1 MINIPLFGS
10 DKELNTFV
18 DDYSKKNSIT
28 IDNRDFFFAVAID
41 NGKERKLF
49 TKSGIEDLVIE
60 DDLFEW
66 YTKGYIRLRNDEDD
80 MERSLGPD
88 KILSMLRLS
97 KTYKMRGDGRDIISV
112 NITPNLQTL
121 RTWIARVAGIEQK
134 PDEDIFKYSNDF
146 SVYDVKT
153 EYEGRQQYKVLYF
166 WDLRY
171 QLLLER
177 NVHYSTALVKKKQE
191 KQFEKKIR
199 VVNNK
204 DREVLTGEAIQ
215 EFIKQA
221 LEDQKPEFEDEL
233 WDKGGAKVFYSSP
246 AQYKGLNDLDYLMTS
261 HVSDDEGDN
270 DFSILKYDTYLK
282 KWTLM
287 SISKYFSKA
296 LDGEEAGEYQFDKFQ
311 ISQHAGPLGFLGPL
325 ASFLTS
331 NKAPNLK
338 LGDLNSK
345 VKSIKVPIPK
355 IGQTQRKN
363 MIPGES
369 MELEPDSWKFEDFAG
384 IDNQSLLTT
393 YAVHSYNTNTHEFN
407 IDVFDNEI
415 RTVSEKFQEHYLD
428 GKFIGDPDP
437 ALNFQLT
444 KGKKE
449 QKVLNNLF
457 TLDQDEKARAIKGRN
472 QLFKNLIFLNNAV
485 SLNVKGDT
493 HRRTGRFFS
502 LDRKDPYFPNEFD
515 DKILGQYFIVN
526 VKHIISKETYSNE
539 MLGVK
544 PYRYKAP
551 AFETDKVH
559 E

>member
-10 DKELNTFV
+10 NKELNQFV
-18 DDYSKKNSIT
+18 DDYAKKNSIT
-28 IDNRDFFFAVAID
+28 IDNRDYFFAVAID

-49 TKSGIEDLVIE
+49 TKSGIEDLVVE

-80 MERSLGPD
+80 MERGLGPD

-97 KTYKMRGDGRDIISV
+97 KTYKMRGDGRDILSI

-121 RTWIARVAGIEQK
+121 RSWVARVSGIESR
-134 PDEDIFKYSNDF
+134 PDEDIFKFSNDF
-146 SVYDVKT
+146 AVYDVKT
-153 EYEGRQQYKVLYF
+153 EYNGKQQFKVLYF

-177 NVHYSTALVKKKQE
+177 NIHFSTALVKKEQE
-191 KQFEKKIR
+191 SQFEKKIR

-204 DREVLTGEAIQ
+204 DREVFTGDAIK
-215 EFIKQA
+215 EFLKHS
-221 LEDQKPEFEDEL
+221 LEDQKPEFEDDL

-246 AQYKGLNDLDYLMTS
+246 AQYKGLNDLDYLLDS

-270 DFSILKYDTYLK
+270 DFCILKYDTFIK
-282 KWTLM
+282 KWTLI
-287 SISKYFSKA
+287 SISKYFDKA
-296 LDGEEAGEYQFDKFQ
+296 LQGEEAGDYQYDKFQ

-363 MIPGES
+363 MVPGES
-369 MELEPDSWKFEDFAG
+369 MELEPDSWKFEDLAG
-384 IDNQSLLTT
+384 LDNQNLLTT
-393 YAVHSYNTNTHEFN
+393 YAVHSYNCMTHEFN
-407 IDVFDNEI
+407 VDVFNNEI
-415 RTVSEKFQEHYLD
+415 RTVSEKFQENLLN
-428 GKFIGDPDP
+428 GNFIGDPEP
-437 ALNFQLT
+437 VLNFQLT
-444 KGKKE
+444 KGKKN
-449 QKVLNNLF
+449 QKVYNNLF
-457 TLDQDEKARAIKGRN
+457 TLDQEEKTRAIKGRN

-544 PYRYKAP
+544 PYRFKSP
-551 AFETDKVH
+551 DFEQDKVH

>member
-10 DKELNTFV
+10 DKELNQFV
-18 DDYSKKNSIT
+18 DDYAKKNSIT
-28 IDNRDFFFAVAID
+28 IDNRDYFFAVAID

-80 MERSLGPD
+80 MERGLGPD

-97 KTYKMRGDGRDIISV
+97 KTYKMRGDGRDILSV

-121 RTWIARVAGIEQK
+121 KSWVARVSGIEK
-134 PDEDIFKYSNDF
+134 RPDEDIYKFSNDF
-146 SVYDVKT
+146 AVYDVKT
-153 EYEGRQQYKVLYF
+153 EYEGRQQFKVLYF
-166 WDLRY
+166 WDVRY

-177 NVHYSTALVKKKQE
+177 NIHFSTGLVKKKKE

-204 DREVLTGEAIQ
+204 DREIPTGEAIQ
-215 EFIKQA
+215 AFLEQA

-233 WDKGGAKVFYSSP
+233 WDKGGVKVFYSSP
-246 AQYKGLNDLDYLMTS
+246 AQYKGLNDLDYLMS
-261 HVSDDEGDN
+261 NHVSDDEGDN
-270 DFSILKYDTYLK
+270 DFSILKYDTYIK

-287 SISKYFSKA
+287 SISKYFDKA
-296 LDGEEAGEYQFDKFQ
+296 LDGEGAGDYQFDKFQ
-311 ISQHAGPLGFLGPL
+311 ISQHSGPLGFLGPL
-325 ASFLTS
+325 ASFLTT

-338 LGDLNSK
+338 LKDLNSK
-345 VKSIKVPIPK
+345 VKSIKVPLPK
-355 IGQTQRKN
+355 IGQTFRKN
-363 MIPGES
+363 MPAGES
-369 MELEPDSWKFEDFAG
+369 MELEPDQWKFEDLAG
-384 IDNQSLLTT
+384 IDNQTLLTT
-393 YAVHSYNTNTHEFN
+393 YAVHSYNVSNHEFN
-407 IDVFDNEI
+407 IDIFDNEI
-415 RTVSEKFQEHYLD
+415 RTVSEKFQENYLD

-437 ALNFQLT
+437 VLNFQLT

-526 VKHIISKETYSNE
+526 VKHVISKETYKNE
-539 MLGVK
+539 LLGVK
-544 PYRYKAP
+544 PYRYKSP
-551 AFETDKVH
+551 AFEDDKVH

>member
-10 DKELNTFV
+10 EKELNKFV

-66 YTKGYIRLRNDEDD
+66 YSKGYIRLRNDEDD
-80 MERSLGPD
+80 MERGLGPD

-97 KTYKMRGDGRDIISV
+97 KTYKMRGDGRDIISI

-121 RTWIARVAGIEQK
+121 RNWIARVSGIEQK

-153 EYEGRQQYKVLYF
+153 EYEGRQQFKVLYF

-177 NVHYSTALVKKKQE
+177 NVHFSTALVKKKQE

-204 DREVLTGEAIQ
+204 DREILTGEAIQ

-233 WDKGGAKVFYSSP
+233 WDKGGVKVFYSSP
-246 AQYKGLNDLDYLMTS
+246 AQYKGLNDLDYLMSS

-296 LDGEEAGEYQFDKFQ
+296 LEGEEAGEYQFDKFQ
-311 ISQHAGPLGFLGPL
+311 ISQHAGPLGFLGPI
-325 ASFLTS
+325 ASFLTT

-363 MIPGES
+363 MVPGES
-369 MELEPDSWKFEDFAG
+369 MELEPNSWKFEDFAG
-384 IDNQSLLTT
+384 VDNQTLLTT
-393 YAVHSYNTNTHEFN
+393 YAVHSYDTNSHEFN

-415 RTVSEKFQEHYLD
+415 RTVTEKFQENYLN

-437 ALNFQLT
+437 ALNFQMT

-449 QKVLNNLF
+449 QKLLNNLF

-502 LDRKDPYFPNEFD
+502 IDRKDPYFPNEYD

-526 VKHIISKETYSNE
+526 VKHVISKETYSNE

-544 PYRYKAP
+544 PYRYKPP
-551 AFETDKVH
+551 AFEKDKVH

>member
-10 DKELNTFV
+10 NKELNQFV
-18 DDYSKKNSIT
+18 DDYAKKNSIT
-28 IDNRDFFFAVAID
+28 IDNRDYFFAVAID

-49 TKSGIEDLVIE
+49 TKSGIEDLVVE

-80 MERSLGPD
+80 MERGLGPD

-97 KTYKMRGDGRDIISV
+97 KTYKMRGDGRDILSI

-121 RTWIARVAGIEQK
+121 RSWVARVSGIESR
-134 PDEDIFKYSNDF
+134 PDEDIFRFSNDF
-146 SVYDVKT
+146 AVYDVKT
-153 EYEGRQQYKVLYF
+153 EYNGKQQFKVLYF

-177 NVHYSTALVKKKQE
+177 NIHFSTALVKKEQE
-191 KQFEKKIR
+191 SQFEKKIR
-199 VVNNK
+199 VVNNR
-204 DREVLTGEAIQ
+204 DREVFTGDAIK
-215 EFIKQA
+215 EFLKHS
-221 LEDQKPEFEDEL
+221 LEDQKPEFEDDL
-233 WDKGGAKVFYSSP
+233 WDKGGVKVFYSSP
-246 AQYKGLNDLDYLMTS
+246 AQYKGLNDLDYLLDS

-270 DFSILKYDTYLK
+270 DFCILKYDTFIK

-287 SISKYFSKA
+287 SISKYFDKA
-296 LDGEEAGEYQFDKFQ
+296 LQGEEAGDYQYDKFQ

-363 MIPGES
+363 MVPGES
-369 MELEPDSWKFEDFAG
+369 MELEPDSWKFEDLAG
-384 IDNQSLLTT
+384 LDNQTLLTT
-393 YAVHSYNTNTHEFN
+393 YAVHSYNCTAHEFN
-407 IDVFDNEI
+407 VDVFNNEI
-415 RTVSEKFQEHYLD
+415 RTVSEKFQENLLN
-428 GKFIGDPDP
+428 GNFIGDPEP
-437 ALNFQLT
+437 VLNFQLT
-444 KGKKE
+444 KGKKN
-449 QKVLNNLF
+449 QKVYNNLF
-457 TLDQDEKARAIKGRN
+457 TLDQEEKARAIKGRN

-544 PYRYKAP
+544 PYRFKSP
-551 AFETDKVH
+551 DFEQDKVH